1 MRRVRR
7 RNGSDQV
14 ESWSLE
20 ALMNL
25 QMPAL
30 LPSSRDLRA
39 VVPKV
44 ATLILIASAQLLIG
58 GCDGSVSTNSN
69 QDQPV
74 VGLPL
79 PSDLDDYDVGV
90 KAAIEAELVLLQEA
104 AEDPVAW
111 ERLGDLYLAHDRPGL
126 AIECYTGSLEL
137 DADRVRPVYLRAW
150 AHHDLGDLKNARS
163 DIERALELDPA
174 TTHLKW
180 RAAGWMAEE
189 GDLDAAVSMAQSSI
203 IPPEVD
209 LNAVRMLAKIRLEE
223 GRADETVRLLEPVL
237 KIQPG
242 DRGSHYVVGR
252 AKQML
257 GRGDEAARHLR
268 IAGDARS
275 TFGDPWLNEAMSRR
289 SDLAA
294 RLLAVEALSRA
305 KRHDDAALAV
315 DQLRT
320 QYGELREID
329 YADVVVLV
337 NREDFRAALDLSRRL
352 AESDPGWALPRFREA
367 QCLLVLAGASDPAG
381 VDLVEQ
387 AVDAAK
393 AGIASAP
400 AAVEGHELLGR
411 SLGGLG
417 RWNEA
422 AASFSKCIELA
433 PLVARHQVQLG
444 DALVE
449 SGDPMAAIRQVD
461 RMDAEFGRSVDA
473 GLVRVRALA
482 AFGRMDEAKA
492 LLAQCRR
499 AMPDHPDLP
508 RTARALGGLP

>member
-1 MRRVRR
+1 
-7 RNGSDQV
+7 
-14 ESWSLE
+14 
-20 ALMNL
+20 MNL
-25 QMPAL
+25 QTPAL
-30 LPSSRDLRA
+30 VSPFRDFRTM
-39 VVPKV
+39 VP
-44 ATLILIASAQLLIG
+44 AIAAMILIAPVFFLIG
-58 GCDGSVSTNSN
+58 GCDDSVSTGSSENR
-69 QDQPV
+69 PV
-74 VGLPL
+74 VELPV
-79 PSDLDDYDVGV
+79 PGDLDEYDVGV
-90 KAAIEAELVLLQEA
+90 KAAVEAELVLLQEA
-104 AEDPVAW
+104 IEDPAAW

-126 AIECYTGSLEL
+126 AIESYTGSIEL
-137 DADRVRPVYLRAW
+137 DADRVRPVYLRGW
-150 AHHDLGDLKNARS
+150 AYHDLGNLQKARA
-163 DIERALELDPA
+163 DIDRALDLDPT

-189 GDLDAAVSMAQSSI
+189 GDIDAAVAMAQSSI
-203 IPPEVD
+203 VPPDVD

-223 GRADETVRLLEPVL
+223 GRADETIRLLEPIL
-237 KIQPG
+237 KTRSG

-289 SDLAA
+289 ADLTA
-294 RLLAVEALSRA
+294 RLLAVEALSQA
-305 KRHDDAALAV
+305 GRHDDAASAV
-315 DQLRT
+315 GQLRG
-320 QYGELREID
+320 QYGELRELD

-337 NREDFRAALDLSRRL
+337 NRGDFRAALKRTRSL
-352 AESDPGWALPRFREA
+352 ADSDPGWPLPRFREA
-367 QCLLVLAGASDPAG
+367 QCLLVLASESDP
-381 VDLVEQ
+381 VDVVLIEQ
-387 AVDAAK
+387 AADAAN

-400 AAVEGHELLGR
+400 AAAEGHELLGR
-411 SLGGLG
+411 CLGGLG

-422 AASFSKCIELA
+422 ASSFSTCIELA
-433 PLVARHQVQLG
+433 PRVGRHHVQLG

-449 SGDPMAAIRQVD
+449 SGDPMAAIRLVD

-482 AFGRMDEAKA
+482 AFGRTDEAEA

-508 RTARALGGLP
+508 RTARALGVLP